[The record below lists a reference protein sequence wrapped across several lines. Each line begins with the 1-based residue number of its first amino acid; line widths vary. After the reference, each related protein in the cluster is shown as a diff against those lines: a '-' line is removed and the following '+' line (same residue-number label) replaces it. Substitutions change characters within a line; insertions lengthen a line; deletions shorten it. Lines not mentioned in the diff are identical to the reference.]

1 MLKWSMVARIFNPS
15 TQDAERVIDFC
26 EPARYTGISHVVAVT
41 LKRIY
46 CFACVLNLFKITIDM
61 CEVIFVRLRVTNPQ
75 PTSVWKY
82 MRLKDN
88 TFSGTELNFFL
99 NSFKDRK
106 SKKKKFRSSRFP
118 GLFACF
124 AVLVYMCMNP
134 YISVC
139 VHTYVHMFVQVWM

>member
-1 MLKWSMVARIFNPS
+1 MA
-15 TQDAERVIDFC
+15 
-26 EPARYTGISHVVAVT
+26 
-41 LKRIY
+41 LKRIH

-61 CEVIFVRLRVTNPQ
+61 CEVIFVRHRVTHPQ

-88 TFSGTELNFFL
+88 MFSGTELNFSL

-118 GLFACF
+118 GLFTCF
-124 AVLVYMCMNP
+124 AVLVYMCTNM
-134 YISVC
+134 YMSVC
-139 VHTYVHMFVQVWM
+139 VHSYLHVCVQVWM